1 MANMALPAI
10 ADTQESTHTK
20 RSVMARAGTP
30 KKAPST
36 KAAFLLRFEETG
48 RIDLA
53 CKQTGIGRRTHHNW
67 LEGDPDYRKQFE
79 QSRKRIV
86 QLLEDEAYRRAVE
99 GVEKPI
105 KVGDEIKTIRE
116 YSDTLLIFLL
126 KGAAPE
132 KYRERYEH
140 AISGPNGDPIQVE
153 HRAYDIFRGRIL
165 SASARLGAGQ
175 DSEDDQAEAS

>member
-1 MANMALPAI
+1 M
-10 ADTQESTHTK
+10 
-20 RSVMARAGTP
+20 
-30 KKAPST
+30 
-36 KAAFLLRFEETG
+36 RFES
-48 RIDLA
+48 LMS
-53 CKQTGIGRRTHHNW
+53 W

-86 QLLEDEAYRRAVE
+86 QLLEDEALRRAVE

-105 KVGDEIKTIRE
+105 SVNGETKIIRE

-165 SASARLGAGQ
+165 SASARLGARQ
-175 DSEDDQAEAS
+175 DSDNDKAEAS